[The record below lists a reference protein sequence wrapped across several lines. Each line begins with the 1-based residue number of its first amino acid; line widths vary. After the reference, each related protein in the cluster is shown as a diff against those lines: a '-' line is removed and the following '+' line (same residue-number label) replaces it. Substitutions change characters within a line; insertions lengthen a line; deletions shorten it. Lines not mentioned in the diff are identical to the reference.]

1 MTPLQ
6 LLLKWTI
13 AQTIAA
19 HLLFQMH

>member
-13 AQTIAA
+13 AQTIGA